1 MTMYFK
7 INDLVISD
15 LDILETIF
23 TVYVGIFMLKILT
36 STIRNVNTRTNKS
49 DDYPGSIKLEDEENL
64 LYTERREKVIFEE
77 TISNAVFRYDE
88 KTRILTIENRNK
100 LTDANVP
107 PISMQLDSIVD
118 LREFVDRLEE
128 YVDE

>member
-1 MTMYFK
+1 MYFK

>member
-1 MTMYFK
+1 MYFK

-15 LDILETIF
+15 LNILEAIF
-23 TVYVGIFMLKILT
+23 AAYVGIFMLKILISTT
-36 STIRNVNTRTNKS
+36 SNINKRTNKS

-77 TISNAVFRYDE
+77 TISNVVFRYDE